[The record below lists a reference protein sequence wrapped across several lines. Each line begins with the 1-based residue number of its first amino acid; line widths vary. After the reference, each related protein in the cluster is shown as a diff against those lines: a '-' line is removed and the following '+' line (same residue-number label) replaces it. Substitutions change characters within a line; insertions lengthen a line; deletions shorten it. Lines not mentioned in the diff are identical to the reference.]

1 MPLPAAAVTTTMS
14 PSRAVFSWI
23 TIVSAPGGS
32 TPPVKMRAA
41 SPAPT
46 VPSNGWPAATSP
58 TSLSLTGTLAT
69 SAARTA

>member
-1 MPLPAAAVTTTMS
+1 MTAS
-14 PSRAVFSWI
+14 PSRVVFSWI
-23 TIVSAPGGS
+23 TMVSAPGGS

-58 TSLSLTGTLAT
+58 ITLSVAGAVAT